1 MRVVLAACGTNHYC
15 GLPKYFYFLAK
26 HLILNGIE
34 VEFIVDSR
42 NGVRH
47 FEEVLGELRYPPY
60 RKDIPESSRY
70 SEVKVIGPMCQ
81 ERFSFAATAIWCW
94 RVAQYLKA
102 AKFDILHCG
111 HVTPYFYL
119 RQRDRRPVVF
129 QPFGNELITFEKI
142 YKGISSLYYKA
153 SQGVL
158 RYCGEKA
165 DVLLAEAEWQFDEIN
180 KFYGRK
186 DAKVLSVGIDIDYI
200 RRKAK
205 TGKLRRHN
213 LDIDEDTFVLLTVN
227 TFHPHKDYVNLIEAL
242 AILKEKIPKL
252 VSIMVGVG
260 PQWELCNALV
270 GNLGLEENVRFLRN
284 VSEDDLYGLYEEADC
299 YVSPTKV
306 TDFQM
311 GMAEAEAFGLSIVS
325 TAQQFMIDGN
335 GIIVEMDSPEALAY
349 GIKSVYNVP
358 ALRELWSVR
367 SREIANRWDFKN
379 IAKEAIKIYER
390 IA

>member
-1 MRVVLAACGTNHYC
+1 
-15 GLPKYFYFLAK
+15 
-26 HLILNGIE
+26 
-34 VEFIVDSR
+34 
-42 NGVRH
+42 
-47 FEEVLGELRYPPY
+47 
-60 RKDIPESSRY
+60 
-70 SEVKVIGPMCQ
+70 
-81 ERFSFAATAIWCW
+81 
-94 RVAQYLKA
+94 
-102 AKFDILHCG
+102 
-111 HVTPYFYL
+111 
-119 RQRDRRPVVF
+119 
-129 QPFGNELITFEKI
+129 
-142 YKGISSLYYKA
+142 
-153 SQGVL
+153 
-158 RYCGEKA
+158 
-165 DVLLAEAEWQFDEIN
+165 
-180 KFYGRK
+180 
-186 DAKVLSVGIDIDYI
+186 
-200 RRKAK
+200 
-205 TGKLRRHN
+205 
-213 LDIDEDTFVLLTVN
+213 LLTVN
-227 TFHPHKDYVNLIEAL
+227 TFHPHKDYVNLIRAL

-358 ALRELWSVR
+358 ALRELWSER
-367 SREIANRWDFKN
+367 SREIVKQWDFKN